1 MHNASKVV
9 LGGTQS
15 TFKVVDNVPGDVEA
29 GLIVRQKADGSGSIL
44 AADGA
49 PLGISVGRNLG
60 GAPST
65 HVCRAGLKVPVQ
77 LTAAFTPVVG
87 AQVHISDTT
96 GKAAAAG
103 AGATGM
109 NAVYKSAVLS
119 GIKETDGTE
128 TPVALIDFVGGL

>member
-15 TFKVVDNVPGDVEA
+15 TFKVGTPVEGEIEA
-29 GLIVRQKADGSGSIL
+29 GLIVRQKSDGKGSVL

-49 PLGISVGRNLG
+49 PLGISLGKNLG
-60 GAPST
+60 GAKATS
-65 HVCRAGLKVPVQ
+65 VCRAGLAVPVQ
-77 LTAAFTPVVG
+77 LTAEFTPVVG

-96 GKAAAAG
+96 GKAIAAG
-103 AGATGM
+103 VGATGM
-109 NAVYKSAVLS
+109 NAVYKSAVLT
-119 GIKETDGTE
+119 GIKEDNTE

>member
-15 TFKVVDNVPGDVEA
+15 TFKVVDNVAGEIEA
-29 GLIVRQKADGSGSIL
+29 GLIVRQKADKSGSIL

-49 PLGISVGRNLG
+49 PLGISAGKNLG
-60 GAPST
+60 GAKRT
-65 HVCRAGLKVPVQ
+65 HVVRAGLAVPVQ
-77 LTAAFTPVVG
+77 LTAEFTPVVG

-96 GKAAAAG
+96 GKAIAAG
-103 AGATGM
+103 VGATGM
-109 NAVYKSAVLS
+109 NAVYKSAVLT
-119 GIKETDGTE
+119 GIKEDNTE

>member
-15 TFKVVDNVPGDVEA
+15 TFKIGTPIAGEIEA
-29 GLIVRQKADGSGSIL
+29 GLIVRKKSDGSGSIL

-49 PLGISVGRNLG
+49 PVGISLGKNLG
-60 GAPST
+60 GAKAT
-65 HVCRAGLKVPVQ
+65 TVCRAGIDVPVQ
-77 LTAAFTPVVG
+77 LTTGFTPVKG

-96 GKAAAAG
+96 GKAVEAG

-109 NAVYKSAVLS
+109 NAYYESAVLT
-119 GIKETDGTE
+119 GIKEDNTE
-128 TPVALIDFVGGL
+128 TPVALISFVGGL

>member
-15 TFKVVDNVPGDVEA
+15 TFKVVDNVAGEIEA
-29 GLIVRQKADGSGSIL
+29 GLIVRQKADKSGSIL

-49 PLGISVGRNLG
+49 PLGISAGKNLG
-60 GAPST
+60 GAKST
-65 HVCRAGLKVPVQ
+65 HVVRAGLAVPVQ
-77 LTAAFTPVVG
+77 LTGGFTPVVG

-96 GKAAAAG
+96 GKAIEAG

-109 NAVYKSAVLS
+109 NAVYKSAVLT
-119 GIKETDGTE
+119 GIKEDNTE